1 MERLLLCPQTK
12 LLWKTTLGH
21 SSGAATNPQGFL
33 RHLLCPEGKTNS
45 LISVL
50 QLLLVCLVPE
60 KLWCGVVFFRD
71 SCKMNWEH
79 KKLTVTHRWELF
91 RATLTHTWENCLGW
105 FSLWHL
111 FFFFY
116 CVFSRFLHSLYHP
129 LCFLLYF
136 YLPVF
141 FFWQKPPT
149 SAFPPHL
156 YSAQ

>member
-21 SSGAATNPQGFL
+21 ASGAATNPQGFL
-33 RHLLCPEGKTNS
+33 RHLLCSEGKTNS

-50 QLLLVCLVPE
+50 QLLLLCLVPE
-60 KLWCGVVFFRD
+60 KLWCRVVFFRD
-71 SCKMNWEH
+71 SCKINWEH

-91 RATLTHTWENCLGW
+91 RATLTHTWENCLGC

-111 FFFFY
+111 FYFFTVCSHVSFIPSIIHFAS
-116 CVFSRFLHSLYHP
+116 CCIFIFLS
-129 LCFLLYF
+129 
-136 YLPVF
+136 